1 MAITISKATNEIV
14 SLLKKQVHTNDKK
27 KTYWSLMSEQLTEE
41 GTWDNNLINQVK
53 EIIVEWVQK
62 LKKSD
67 LMDLW
72 EDSETAAENYSGNNE
87 PDNGVIVEELSEELL
102 DLTLDRIEDSV
113 PREEYYIPEA
123 KNLDKNFSDD
133 DDYDDAIDDDMFED
147 DDLDDFEDN
156 YFDDDDRY

>member
-14 SLLKKQVHTNDKK
+14 SLLKKQVHPNDKK

-41 GTWDNNLINQVK
+41 GTWDSNLINQIK
-53 EIIVEWVQK
+53 EIIIEWVNK

-87 PDNGVIVEELSEELL
+87 PDNGVMVEELSEELL
-102 DLTLDRIEDSV
+102 DLTLNRIEDSV

-123 KNLDKNFSDD
+123 KNPDKNFSDD
-133 DDYDDAIDDDMFED
+133 DDFADAIDDDIFED

>member
-14 SLLKKQVHTNDKK
+14 SLLKKQVHPNDKK

-41 GTWDNNLINQVK
+41 GTWDSNLINQIK
-53 EIIVEWVQK
+53 EIIIEWVNK

-87 PDNGVIVEELSEELL
+87 PDNGVMVEELSEELL
-102 DLTLDRIEDSV
+102 DLTLNRIEDSV

-133 DDYDDAIDDDMFED
+133 DDFADAIDDDIFED